1 MIYVDSIE
9 GYVCRNCFV
18 ENYSFCDDCRE
29 FFRSEDLTE
38 HNGRWLCDS
47 CLEEAKA
54 QEEDDEEE
62 SSEANAEE
70 QAI

>member
-1 MIYVDSIE
+1 MESRMTYVDSIAD
-9 GYVCRNCFV
+9 YVCRDCLE

-38 HNGRWLCDS
+38 HNGRWLYDS

-62 SSEANAEE
+62 NDEAE
-70 QAI
+70 AI